1 MIKIMYE
8 DDSILVVEKPAGM
21 ESQSSRG
28 FAADVVSELKKHLST
43 NESTKRTGVR
53 GKTGKQVGGP
63 YVGVIHRLDKP
74 VSGVM
79 VYAKTR
85 SAAAFLSRELQAHRV
100 TKIYH
105 AVVCGKPVDNVGNF
119 VDNLYMNREENYSV
133 IVDKSKKE
141 GKRAELSYRVLS
153 RAEEKNLTLLEIQLK
168 TGRHHQIR
176 VQLAGHGLPIWGDA
190 RYNPQFGGT
199 LPVEEGE
206 EKGSESFRT
215 PASRGP
221 LALAA
226 VSLSF
231 PHPSSGKKMTF
242 SIKPASGAFRNFVKE
257 RG

>member
-1 MIKIMYE
+1 MLNILFE
-8 DDSILVVEKPAGM
+8 DQSIIVAEKPVGL
-21 ESQSSRG
+21 ESQATRKLEP
-28 FAADVVSELKKHLST
+28 DMVSEIRKHIHKLST
-43 NESTKRTGVR
+43 SASGKRGE
-53 GKTGKQVGGP
+53 P
-63 YVGVIHRLDKP
+63 YVGVIHRLDRP
-74 VSGVM
+74 VGGIM
-79 VYAKTR
+79 VYAKTKE
-85 SAAAFLSRELQAHRV
+85 AAAALSRQVQDRTMEKYYLA
-100 TKIYH
+100 I
-105 AVVCGKPVDNVGNF
+105 VCGKPVDNVGNF

-199 LPVEEGE
+199 LPVEERE

-231 PHPSSGKKMTF
+231 THPSSGKKMTF